1 MEIEKSMETNIHNPA
16 IFNLNIGT
24 YFLIGVQMAFQF

>member
-1 MEIEKSMETNIHNPA
+1 MDNSMGTNIHNPA

-24 YFLIGVQMAFQF
+24 YFLSGVKMAFQF